1 MKKFLK
7 GSLSLLLA
15 VTIVLSAAYIGL
27 SEVDFAISASAASG
41 NLSANVQWLLD
52 NDGVLTISGNGPMV
66 DYSYGSGALPYQA
79 NLVKKVVIADG
90 VTSVGERAFKD
101 CKVLKSVEIADS
113 VTSIGYGA
121 FYGCSSLDDVKIGD
135 GVTSIGGDAFYGTE
149 IFNEEENYWTNGVLY
164 IGKYLIAVKTNV
176 SNVVTK
182 PGTKVIADKAFAY
195 SGASSVALNE
205 GIVNIPSYAFYGCSN
220 LVSVKIP
227 ETVVTIGA
235 YAFENCTRLQSVY
248 WNAKLVQDFTADS
261 NIFRCAGTEGS
272 GINFYFGEKVL
283 KVPAYLCYS
292 EKKTQRANVANV
304 EIVGDTT
311 IIGAY
316 AFYKCENLS
325 TVTLGNKI
333 EFIED
338 NAFAGCTGITRINF
352 LGKISEWKQVHKGAN
367 NDVLDYYDRYAEDE
381 DGNVVK
387 VADVVYFQKPD
398 TPAVLALNPLVGGIQ
413 VVWAPV
419 EDARMYNVYRRAAGS
434 NAWIY
439 IGTTRDGNTTLVDNT
454 VVSGQYYCYSVR
466 AYITHSQYSD
476 YAPSLTKYRKFV
488 DAPKVTSLDNEVN
501 GIRVT
506 WDAVNTNGPVEYRVY
521 RRGVASSNYTYLGT
535 TTNLT
540 FLDTGVKNSY
550 ATYYR
555 YVVKAVAGKDGVGYY
570 SAADTNYGLYTYRL
584 AAPAI
589 KNVDSTKTGI
599 SLKWG
604 AVDGSTGYYVYRKT
618 AGSTWSRVAY
628 VSGVNNTTYVDKT
641 AKQSVTYTYA
651 VRSVYV
657 RYYSAMSSTVSCTD
671 RY

>member
-15 VTIVLSAAYIGL
+15 VTMVLSVAYIGL
-27 SEVDFAISASAASG
+27 SEVDFAISASAASSG
-41 NLSANVQWLLD
+41 NLGENVQWTLD
-52 NDGVLTISGNGPMV
+52 DDGVLTIFGNGPMA
-66 DYSYGSGALPYQA
+66 DYSYGNVVLPYQA

-121 FYGCSSLDDVKIGD
+121 FYGCSALDDITIGN

-149 IFNEEENYWTNGVLY
+149 VYNEDGYWTNGVLY
-164 IGKYLIAVKTNV
+164 IGQYLIAVKTNV

-195 SGASSVALNE
+195 AGVSSVVLNE
-205 GIVNIPSYAFYGCSN
+205 GIVNIPTYAFYGCSN

-227 ETVVTIGA
+227 STVATIGA

-248 WNAKLVQDFTADS
+248 WNAASVEDFTEDA
-261 NIFRCAGTEGS
+261 NIFKAAGTEGS
-272 GINFYFGEKVL
+272 GINFYFGEKV
-283 KVPAYLCYS
+283 VRIPAYLCYS
-292 EKKTQRANVANV
+292 EKRTQRANVATI
-304 EIVGDTT
+304 EIADGATSVGK
-311 IIGAY
+311 Y

-325 TVTLGNKI
+325 TVSIAKSVAS
-333 EFIED
+333 IED
-338 NAFAGCTGITRINF
+338 SAFAGCTGILRINF
-352 LGKISEWKQVHKGAN
+352 LGKISEWKAIIKGSN
-367 NDVLDYYDRYAEDE
+367 NDVLDYYDRYETV
-381 DGNVVK
+381 DGVTVK
-387 VADVVYFQKPD
+387 LPDVVYFQKPK
-398 TPAVLALNPLVGGIQ
+398 TPKVLTLNPLVGGIQ

-419 EDARMYNVYRRAAGS
+419 EDARMYNVYRRTAGS
-434 NAWIY
+434 KTWVY
-439 IGTTRDGNTTLVDNT
+439 IGTTRDDNTTLVDNS

-476 YAPSLTKYRKFV
+476 YDASLTKYRKFV

-506 WDAVNTNGPVEYRVY
+506 WGAVNANGPVEYRVY
-521 RRGVASSNYTYLGT
+521 RRGVGSSTYTYLGT
-535 TTNLT
+535 TKNLT
-540 FLDTGVKNSY
+540 FLDTSVKNSH

-584 AAPAI
+584 VAPTI
-589 KNVDSTKTGI
+589 KNVDSSKAGI
-599 SLKWG
+599 TVKWG

-618 AGSTWSRVAY
+618 AGSSWTRVAY

-641 AKQSVTYTYA
+641 AKQSVNYTYA
-651 VRSVYV
+651 VRTVYV

>member
-367 NDVLDYYDRYAEDE
+367 NDVLDYYDRYEKVDKV
-381 DGNVVK
+381 VVK
-387 VADVVYFQKPD
+387 VPD
-398 TPAVLALNPLVGGIQ
+398 TVIFEKPATPEVKTVPVIIIKPATPENNNEEEFVGAIN
-413 VVWAPV
+413 VTWNAVA
-419 EDARMYNVYRRAAGS
+419 DARLYNVYRRSAGS
-434 NAWIY
+434 KSWIY
-439 IGTTRDGNTTLVDNT
+439 IGSTTSATELVDEN

-466 AYITHSQYSD
+466 AFITHSQYSD
-476 YAPSLTKYRKFV
+476 YISDKTELRRYL
-488 DAPKVTSLDNEVN
+488 DAPKVTSLENETN
-501 GIRVT
+501 GIRSN
-506 WDAVNTNGPVEYRVY
+506 WDAVAGATHYRVY
-521 RRGVASSNYTYLGT
+521 RRGVNSAYYTYLGT
-535 TTNLT
+535 TTALT
-540 FLDTGVKNSY
+540 FLDTSVGSHCD
-550 ATYYR
+550 YY
-555 YVVKAVAGKDGVGYY
+555 
-570 SAADTNYGLYTYRL
+570 
-584 AAPAI
+584 
-589 KNVDSTKTGI
+589 
-599 SLKWG
+599 
-604 AVDGSTGYYVYRKT
+604 
-618 AGSTWSRVAY
+618 
-628 VSGVNNTTYVDKT
+628 
-641 AKQSVTYTYA
+641 
-651 VRSVYV
+651 
-657 RYYSAMSSTVSCTD
+657 
-671 RY
+671 